1 MSAGTGRIDLH
12 LHTNI
17 SDGTDTPEELLENV
31 RKAGLE
37 VISVTDHDSFKGTV
51 RISAMLR
58 EEDPV
63 FITGV
68 EFSCKDE
75 EGKYHI
81 LGYGFDPSAQAIN
94 DTVRIGHGFRMEK
107 MTARFEFLKNE
118 FGFRFPKDE
127 IESILA
133 LDNPGKP
140 HLGNLMARYG
150 FAENKD
156 DAISNYINKL
166 HVNEKYIRPEQAIE
180 GILKSGG
187 IPVLAHPL
195 FGSGDENISHVEM
208 ADRLTKLTGFGLKG
222 VEAFYSGFDTQQTA
236 EMLDF
241 AEQYSLYV
249 TAGSDYHGSNKKIE
263 IASTGLNEN
272 DEIPEGLR
280 EFLKAVGVRRI

>member
-1 MSAGTGRIDLH
+1 MAAGTGRIDLH
-12 LHTNI
+12 LHTNV
-17 SDGTDTPEELLENV
+17 SDGTDTPEELLKNI
-31 RKAGLE
+31 RKAGLT
-37 VISVTDHDSFKGTV
+37 VFSVTDHDSFKGAV
-51 RISAMLR
+51 SISAMLCG
-58 EEDPV
+58 EDPV

-118 FGFRFPKDE
+118 FGFRFPQDE
-127 IESILA
+127 IESVLA

-140 HLGNLMARYG
+140 HHGNLMARYG

-272 DEIPEGLR
+272 DEMPEGLR

>member
-1 MSAGTGRIDLH
+1 MSEGTGRIDLH

-37 VISVTDHDSFKGTV
+37 VFSVTDHDSFKGAV
-51 RISAMLR
+51 SISAMLR

-180 GILKSGG
+180 SILKSGG

-195 FGSGDENISHVEM
+195 FGSGDEKISPEEM
-208 ADRLTKLTGFGLKG
+208 EDRLTKLKGFGLKG
-222 VEAFYSGFDTQQTA
+222 VEAFYSGFDMQQTA
-236 EMLDF
+236 EMIDL
-241 AEQYSLYV
+241 AGKYNLYV

-263 IASTGLNEN
+263 IAFTGLNGSSVM
-272 DEIPEGLR
+272 PERLK
-280 EFLKAVGVRRI
+280 EFFKAAVVQRI

>member
-31 RKAGLE
+31 RKAGLTAF
-37 VISVTDHDSFKGTV
+37 SVTDHDSFKGAV
-51 RISAMLR
+51 SISALLR
-58 EEDPV
+58 EGDPG

-68 EFSCKDE
+68 EFSCNDE
-75 EGKYHI
+75 DGKYHI

-94 DTVRIGHGFRMEK
+94 DTVRMGHGFRMEK
-107 MTARFEFLKNE
+107 MAARFEFLKNE
-118 FGFRFPKDE
+118 FGFRFPQDE

-166 HVNEKYIRPEQAIE
+166 RVNEKYIRPEQAIE
-180 GILKSGG
+180 CILKSGG

-195 FGSGDENISHVEM
+195 FGSGDEKISHEEM
-208 ADRLTKLTGFGLKG
+208 GDRLAKLTGFGLKG
-222 VEAFYSGFDTQQTA
+222 VEAFYSGFDIQQTT

-241 AEQYSLYV
+241 ADKYSLYV

-272 DEIPEGLR
+272 VEMPEGLR
-280 EFLKAVGVRRI
+280 EFLKSVGVRRI